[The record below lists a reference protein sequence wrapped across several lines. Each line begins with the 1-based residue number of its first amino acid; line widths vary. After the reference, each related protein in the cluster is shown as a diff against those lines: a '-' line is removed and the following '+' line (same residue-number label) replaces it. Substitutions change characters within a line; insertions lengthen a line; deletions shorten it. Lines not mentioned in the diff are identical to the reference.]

1 MIRNFP
7 FYHQLDAM
15 DCGATCLRM
24 VARFHGRY
32 YSLEQLRE
40 LTQTGKQ
47 GISLLGISNAAE
59 EIGFQSMAVKA
70 SMDRLIQELPLPCI
84 AYWQQEHFVVVY
96 RISKQYIYIADP
108 AMGLRRLTYPEFMAN
123 WVSDEEDGEALG
135 VLLLLEPT
143 PDFYRSEDQQ
153 QQSSGLSYILS
164 YFRQYRY
171 LIVQLLLGLF
181 IGSLLQLLMPFLIKS
196 MVDVGIGNVKVDFVA
211 LIIGAQF
218 VLFLSN
224 TGIDLLRRWI
234 LLYVSS
240 RVNVRLLSDYLIR
253 LMRLPLRFFDTR
265 MNADILHR
273 IADHDRIQRFLT
285 STTLSSVFSVV
296 NFMVFSLVLLSWHPG
311 IFLAFTVGSALY
323 ALWFVLFQRRQRELD
338 YKSFDL
344 VSESQHQLVEMI
356 SGMRDIKLH
365 NAERQK
371 RWSWESQQA
380 KLYRNN
386 TQALGVEQV
395 QRTGAVVINEAKNLF
410 IVYIAATAVISGDMT
425 LGMLVAILYVI
436 GQLNAPVQQFME
448 FMRAWQEAR
457 ISLERLNEIHLRA
470 DEESMANKIQLIP
483 EFGDLV
489 LDRVSFRYPGANDQL
504 ILNRLS
510 LRIPKGKTTAI
521 VGSSG
526 SGKTTL
532 LKLLL
537 NFYSPSEGVVRLGDV
552 NLNSI
557 EARLWR
563 SQCGIVMQDSYL
575 FNDSIARNIAL
586 GDNFINKQQLLMAVK
601 MANIQTFIE
610 SLPLGYNTKIGAEG
624 QELSQGQ
631 RQRLLLA
638 RLIYKNPDYI
648 FFDEATSSLDSFN
661 ELVIM
666 ENLSDF
672 FQGKTII
679 IVAHRLN
686 TIKHADQIVVLDG
699 GEIVEQGDHAS
710 LTYLRGAYYHLMRSQ
725 MELGA

>member
-1 MIRNFP
+1 
-7 FYHQLDAM
+7 
-15 DCGATCLRM
+15 
-24 VARFHGRY
+24 
-32 YSLEQLRE
+32 
-40 LTQTGKQ
+40 
-47 GISLLGISNAAE
+47 
-59 EIGFQSMAVKA
+59 
-70 SMDRLIQELPLPCI
+70 
-84 AYWQQEHFVVVY
+84 
-96 RISKQYIYIADP
+96 
-108 AMGLRRLTYPEFMAN
+108 
-123 WVSDEEDGEALG
+123 
-135 VLLLLEPT
+135 
-143 PDFYRSEDQQ
+143 
-153 QQSSGLSYILS
+153 
-164 YFRQYRY
+164 
-171 LIVQLLLGLF
+171 
-181 IGSLLQLLMPFLIKS
+181 
-196 MVDVGIGNVKVDFVA
+196 
-211 LIIGAQF
+211 
-218 VLFLSN
+218 
-224 TGIDLLRRWI
+224 
-234 LLYVSS
+234 
-240 RVNVRLLSDYLIR
+240 
-253 LMRLPLRFFDTR
+253 
-265 MNADILHR
+265 
-273 IADHDRIQRFLT
+273 
-285 STTLSSVFSVV
+285 
-296 NFMVFSLVLLSWHPG
+296 
-311 IFLAFTVGSALY
+311 
-323 ALWFVLFQRRQRELD
+323 
-338 YKSFDL
+338 
-344 VSESQHQLVEMI
+344 
-356 SGMRDIKLH
+356 
-365 NAERQK
+365 
-371 RWSWESQQA
+371 
-380 KLYRNN
+380 
-386 TQALGVEQV
+386 
-395 QRTGAVVINEAKNLF
+395 
-410 IVYIAATAVISGDMT
+410 
-425 LGMLVAILYVI
+425 
-436 GQLNAPVQQFME
+436 ME